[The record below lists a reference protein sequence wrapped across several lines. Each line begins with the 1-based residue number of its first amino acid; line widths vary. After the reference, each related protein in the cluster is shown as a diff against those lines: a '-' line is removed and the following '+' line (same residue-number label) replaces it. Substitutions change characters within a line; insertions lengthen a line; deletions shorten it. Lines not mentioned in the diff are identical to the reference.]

1 MTTNPELT
9 RRNLLRSL
17 GIAGLGVTAPGLL
30 SSCAKENEP
39 AGGAGGGG
47 GGAIPSKGAITIVGL
62 NALSGAFADAGR
74 LTAQGAQVAIAE
86 TPEVA
91 GKSVGFSSLDTQGD
105 IDEAVR
111 RAREALSGGETF
123 FTGVALSSVALAL
136 SETINQAGGVFTT
149 AVGAPEVTG
158 AECREATFRWSVSTY
173 GAIQETV
180 IPLLEQNPG
189 LKRWYAITPDYV
201 FGETLLQ
208 AAKVVL
214 NENGAQLVGNSYHS
228 LEETEF
234 SSYLNNARAAEPD
247 MLLLLN
253 FGSQSTTCMKQAVS
267 YGLKE
272 ETEICLAWSSG
283 LEQYKALGPE
293 VLEGVYSGVQYWH
306 TTDVPANN
314 AFVDLS
320 RNKFGRTP
328 GYSMAAGYACTR
340 LILDGIER
348 AGSTSPS
355 DVVKAVEGYA
365 YDGVTGPEEARAA
378 DHQVIKDYFLLKGK
392 AADAMADEDDLM
404 SVVSTGK
411 SFLDPSAKGCNLVPM
426 GRA

>member
-1 MTTNPELT
+1 MTTNPALT

-17 GIAGLGVTAPGLL
+17 GVASLGMTAPGLL

-47 GGAIPSKGAITIVGL
+47 GPVPSKGAITIVGL
-62 NALSGAFADAGR
+62 NALSGAFAEAGR
-74 LTAQGAQVAIAE
+74 LTAEGAQVAIAE

-136 SETINQAGGVFTT
+136 SETINASGGVFTT

-158 AECREATFRWSVSTY
+158 TECRDATFRWSVSTY

-180 IPLLEQNPG
+180 VPLLQQNPG

-208 AAKVVL
+208 AARDAL
-214 NENGAQLVGNSYHS
+214 GDAGAQLIGNSYHS

-247 MLLLLN
+247 ILLLLN

-272 ETEICLAWSSG
+272 EMEICLAWASG
-283 LEQYKALGPE
+283 LEQYKALGPA
-293 VLEGVYSGVQYWH
+293 VLDGVYSGVQYWH
-306 TTDVPANN
+306 TSDVPANN
-314 AFVDLS
+314 AFVQLS
-320 RNKFGRTP
+320 QEKFGRTP
-328 GYSMAAGYACTR
+328 GYSVAAGYACTR

-348 AGSTSPS
+348 AGSTSPQK
-355 DVVKAVEGYA
+355 VVKALEGYA

-378 DHQVIKDYFLLKGK
+378 DHQVIKDYFLLQGK

-404 SVVSTGK
+404 SVVSRGK
-411 SFLDPSAKGCNLVPM
+411 SFLDPSATGCNLVPM
-426 GRA
+426 GRG